1 MKTTGLYSVFLI
13 VYKQTYVKSFDFRLS
28 FQKLADIL
36 AKTRV
41 VKLCV
46 SIISLMMKPFKIRD
60 IEINPPLILSPMAGV
75 TDFTFRRLIKR
86 RGGVGLVVSEFISV
100 EGLTRHNPKSKRQM
114 RFDEEERPYAVQI
127 FGGKADRMAMG
138 AEMAQEIGADILDVN
153 CGCPAPKV
161 VKNGGGS
168 GLLRDLPNLEI
179 ILKEIKK
186 TITIPLTLKLRT
198 GYSDASINVVE
209 AAKMAEQCGVE
220 HIQVHGRTREQGYK
234 GLANWDL
241 IKQVKEA
248 VSIPVS
254 GNGDITTIEYG
265 MKKWRETGTDGI
277 LIGRGAM
284 QNPWIFRQFQDVIE
298 GREPYQP
305 DLTEKK
311 SVLLEFFS
319 MCREEMPEIVSLG
332 KMKQLA
338 GQFTKGLVGGA
349 QFRQTLYH
357 SHSADE
363 ILDNITIYFETLK
376 RRETFGDGVVE
387 ADDVDL
393 EFASCDAP
401 TAIEPRPLEPVSY
414 LSSATH

>member
-1 MKTTGLYSVFLI
+1 
-13 VYKQTYVKSFDFRLS
+13 
-28 FQKLADIL
+28 
-36 AKTRV
+36 
-41 VKLCV
+41 
-46 SIISLMMKPFKIRD
+46 MKPFKIRN

-127 FGGKADRMAMG
+127 FGGQAPRMAMG

-161 VKNGGGS
+161 VKTGGGS
-168 GLLRDLPNLEI
+168 GLLRDLPRLEE

-198 GYSDASINVVE
+198 GYSDASINVVD
-209 AAKMAEQCGVE
+209 AAKLAEQCGVE

-241 IKQVKEA
+241 IKQVKQA
-248 VSIPVS
+248 VRIPVS

-265 MKKWRETGTDGI
+265 MKCWRETGTDGI

-284 QNPWIFRQFQDVIE
+284 QNPWIFRQFADALA
-298 GREPYQP
+298 GHEPYQP
-305 DLTEKK
+305 DLQEKK
-311 SVLLEFFS
+311 DVLLEFFS

-357 SHSADE
+357 SHSAEE
-363 ILDNITIYFETLK
+363 ILDNITIYFDTL
-376 RRETFGDGVVE
+376 RNRETFGDGVIE
-387 ADDVDL
+387 SAADIDL
-393 EFASCDAP
+393 EFDSCEVSHAAKGNVVGSGASILAVR
-401 TAIEPRPLEPVSY
+401 A
-414 LSSATH
+414 

>member
-1 MKTTGLYSVFLI
+1 
-13 VYKQTYVKSFDFRLS
+13 
-28 FQKLADIL
+28 
-36 AKTRV
+36 
-41 VKLCV
+41 
-46 SIISLMMKPFKIRD
+46 MKPFKIRD
-60 IEINPPLILSPMAGV
+60 IAIDPPLILSPMAGV
-75 TDFTFRRLIKR
+75 TDYTFRRLIKR

-114 RFDEEERPYAVQI
+114 RFDEEERPFAVQI
-127 FGGKADRMAMG
+127 FGGQAPRMAMG

-168 GLLRDLPNLEI
+168 GLLRDLPRLEE

-198 GYSDASINVVE
+198 GYSDASINVVDV
-209 AAKMAEQCGVE
+209 AMLAEQCGVE

-241 IKQVKEA
+241 IRAVKEA
-248 VSIPVS
+248 VSVPVS

-265 MKKWRETGTDGI
+265 IKRWKETGTDGI

-284 QNPWIFRQFQDVIE
+284 QNPWIFRQFEDVLA

-305 DLTEKK
+305 DLQEKK
-311 SVLLEFFS
+311 DVLLEFFS
-319 MCREEMPEIVSLG
+319 MCREEMPELVALG

-363 ILDNITIYFETLK
+363 ILDNITTYFETLE
-376 RRETFGDGVVE
+376 RRQTFGDGFVE
-387 ADDVDL
+387 ADADADL
-393 EFASCDAP
+393 EFDTCDAALQGQNVA
-401 TAIEPRPLEPVSY
+401 TT
-414 LSSATH
+414 SARV

>member
-1 MKTTGLYSVFLI
+1 
-13 VYKQTYVKSFDFRLS
+13 
-28 FQKLADIL
+28 
-36 AKTRV
+36 
-41 VKLCV
+41 
-46 SIISLMMKPFKIRD
+46 
-60 IEINPPLILSPMAGV
+60 MAGV

-100 EGLTRHNPKSKRQM
+100 EGLTRNNPKSKRQM
-114 RFDEEERPYAVQI
+114 RFDEEERPFAVQI
-127 FGGKADRMAMG
+127 FGGQAPRMAMG
-138 AEMAQEIGADILDVN
+138 AEMAEEVGADILDVN

-168 GLLRDLPNLEI
+168 GLLRDLPRLEE

-186 TITIPLTLKLRT
+186 TISIPLTLKVRT
-198 GYSDASINVVE
+198 GYSDSTINVVDV
-209 AAKMAEQCGVE
+209 AKMAEQCGVE

-241 IKQVKEA
+241 IKQVKQA
-248 VSIPVS
+248 VNIPVS

-265 MKKWRETGTDGI
+265 LKKWREAGTDGI

-284 QNPWIFRQFQDVIE
+284 QNPWIFRQIKDVLE

-305 DLTEKK
+305 DLAEKK
-311 SVLLEFFS
+311 DVLIEFFG
-319 MCREEMPEIVSLG
+319 MCREEMPEIVALG

-338 GQFTKGLVGGA
+338 GQFTKGLAGGA

-363 ILDNITIYFETLK
+363 ILDNISTYFENLFAGN
-376 RRETFGDGVVE
+376 RYGDGVIE
-387 ADDVDL
+387 ADVEEID
-393 EFASCDAP
+393 SCDAFLGVDP
-401 TAIEPRPLEPVSY
+401 AKNISGTA
-414 LSSATH
+414 ATAVN

>member
-1 MKTTGLYSVFLI
+1 
-13 VYKQTYVKSFDFRLS
+13 
-28 FQKLADIL
+28 
-36 AKTRV
+36 
-41 VKLCV
+41 
-46 SIISLMMKPFKIRD
+46 MKPFKIRD
-60 IEINPPLILSPMAGV
+60 ILIDPPLILSPMAGV

-114 RFDEEERPYAVQI
+114 RFDEEERPFAVKI
-127 FGGKADRMAMG
+127 VGGKADRMAMG
-138 AEMAQEIGADILDVN
+138 AEMAEEVGADILDVN

-168 GLLRDLPNLEI
+168 GLLRDMPRLEE

-198 GYSDASINVVE
+198 GYSDASINVVDI
-209 AAKMAEQCGVE
+209 AKLAEQCGVE

-241 IKQVKEA
+241 IGAVKQAVK
-248 VSIPVS
+248 IPVS
-254 GNGDITTIEYG
+254 GNGDITTLEYG
-265 MKKWRETGTDGI
+265 MKKWRETGVDGI

-284 QNPWIFRQFQDVIE
+284 QNPWIFRQFADVLA

-305 DLTEKK
+305 DLAEKK
-311 SVLLEFFS
+311 DVLLEFFS
-319 MCREEMPEIVSLG
+319 MCREEMVELVALG

-357 SHSADE
+357 SHSAEE
-363 ILDNITIYFETLK
+363 ILDNIQTYFDTLD
-376 RRETFGDGVVE
+376 RRATFGDGLVE
-387 ADDVDL
+387 AGQDDDV
-393 EFASCDAP
+393 EFSSC
-401 TAIEPRPLEPVSY
+401 
-414 LSSATH
+414 

>member
-1 MKTTGLYSVFLI
+1 
-13 VYKQTYVKSFDFRLS
+13 
-28 FQKLADIL
+28 
-36 AKTRV
+36 
-41 VKLCV
+41 
-46 SIISLMMKPFKIRD
+46 MKPFKIRD
-60 IEINPPLILSPMAGV
+60 ISIDPPLILSPMAGV
-75 TDFTFRRLIKR
+75 TDYTFRRLIKR

-100 EGLTRHNPKSKRQM
+100 EGLTRNNPKSKRQM
-114 RFDEEERPYAVQI
+114 HFDEEERPYAVQI
-127 FGGKADRMAMG
+127 FGGQAPRMALG

-168 GLLRDLPNLEI
+168 GLLRDMPRLEE
-179 ILKEIKK
+179 ILTEIKK
-186 TITIPLTLKLRT
+186 AITIPLTLKLRT
-198 GYSDASINVVE
+198 GFSDASINVVE
-209 AAKMAEQCGVE
+209 VAKMAEQCGVE

-241 IKQVKEA
+241 IRQVKEA
-248 VSIPVS
+248 VSVPVS

-265 MKKWRETGTDGI
+265 INRWRETGTDGI

-305 DLTEKK
+305 DLEEKK
-311 SVLLEFFS
+311 NVLLEFFS
-319 MCREEMPEIVSLG
+319 MCREEMPEIVALG

-357 SHSADE
+357 SHSATE
-363 ILDNITIYFETLK
+363 ILDNITTYFETLE
-376 RRETFGDGVVE
+376 RRETFGDGVIE
-387 ADDVDL
+387 ADSDRDL
-393 EFASCDAP
+393 EFSTCEPPAEIVPMKTRPSSFVSTASK
-401 TAIEPRPLEPVSY
+401 
-414 LSSATH
+414 

>member
-1 MKTTGLYSVFLI
+1 MDLSAFLY
-13 VYKQTYVKSFDFRLS
+13 
-28 FQKLADIL
+28 
-36 AKTRV
+36 V
-41 VKLCV
+41 V
-46 SIISLMMKPFKIRD
+46 ISCKRKMKPFFIRNIKID
-60 IEINPPLILSPMAGV
+60 PPLILSPMAGV
-75 TDFTFRRLIKR
+75 TDYTFRRLIKR

-127 FGGKADRMAMG
+127 FGGKVDRMAMG
-138 AEMAQEIGADILDVN
+138 AEMAQEVGADILDVN

-168 GLLRDLPNLEI
+168 GLLREPALLES

-198 GYSDASINVVE
+198 GYTEASINVVDI
-209 AAKMAEQCGVE
+209 AKMAEQCGVE

-234 GLANWDL
+234 GLANWDV
-241 IKQVKEA
+241 IRQVKEA

-265 MKKWRETGTDGI
+265 MKKWRETGVDGI

-284 QNPWIFRQFQDVIE
+284 QNPWIFRQFADVLA
-298 GREPYQP
+298 GGEPYQP
-305 DLTEKK
+305 DLQEKK
-311 SVLLEFFS
+311 DVLLEFFS
-319 MCREEMPEIVSLG
+319 MCREEMAEIIALG

-363 ILDNITIYFETLK
+363 ILDNITTYFETLTE
-376 RRETFGDGVVE
+376 RETFGDGFVE
-387 ADDVDL
+387 ADADNDL
-393 EFASCDAP
+393 EFETCESPLVVP
-401 TAIEPRPLEPVSY
+401 TRSNVIQ
-414 LSSATH
+414 ATNL